1 MKKICFIVFLL
12 VVSTMNAEVPKVEKE
27 VLLELFMNTQ
37 GENWT
42 NTWRLNQPITT
53 WYGVQIENN
62 HIVGLN
68 LFNNNLVGQLPNSIG
83 KLKHL
88 VLLNVA
94 FNQLNGQIPMGIT
107 SLRQLNVLR
116 MGKNRFSG
124 SIPENIGD
132 LQSLEIL
139 DLSVR

>member
-1 MKKICFIVFLL
+1 
-12 VVSTMNAEVPKVEKE
+12 MNADVPKVEKE
-27 VLLELFMNTQ
+27 VLLELFRNTQ

-88 VLLNVA
+88 AVLNVSRYC
-94 FNQLNGQIPMGIT
+94 I
-107 SLRQLNVLR
+107 LRPLGFAAHSR
-116 MGKNRFSG
+116 SRAA
-124 SIPENIGD
+124 
-132 LQSLEIL
+132 
-139 DLSVR
+139 